1 MYQPLSD
8 GVPPISTT
16 GWQAPQ
22 DLQKFLEG
30 FYQYFEVKGFRGIV
44 ALHFSHIIALSFTIV
59 FSFVLLFLIDWEA
72 ILSCDSEESCQS
84 LSIWYAWHWQNLGLR
99 RWLVLLSTLIFSL
112 YWGFNVYQ
120 MVSVCMQ
127 ACQMRSFYKE
137 QLGIVSDE
145 SLETMLWSE
154 VVSRLVQCQKEA
166 RLCIVQEELTA
177 LEITNIIM
185 RQDNFIIGLTDH
197 DAFTK
202 NLPGWIPRRLV
213 YTKAPLWNILLAIFP
228 PVGAEALD
236 HRGRLRQEFL
246 DRPEGGKK
254 GGKKKAGDPFLR
266 KEWYDIKAP
275 SMFSVR
281 NCGKTLVSRTQG
293 TKIATEE
300 LKGRVLEVNLAD
312 LNNDE
317 DQASKKIRL
326 CIEEVQGRSCLT
338 DFHGMTLTRDK
349 ICSLIK
355 KWQTLIEAHVDV
367 KTTDGYVVRLFCI
380 AFTKRRPDQVRANCY
395 AQSAQIRKIRKKMV
409 EIMTA
414 EASKVQLRELVKK
427 LIPES
432 IGKEIEKQTQG
443 IFPLKDCLIRKVKI
457 LKKPKFDI
465 TKLMEL
471 HGDGGDDA
479 GVEMM
484 RPEADD
490 AMNTLTA
497 DVLARKFRFLALIN
511 LVLLLPVSMFVGVY
525 FFMRHAQEFRSQRT
539 SPFRKQWS
547 DYAYWTFREYNE
559 LPHQVD
565 ARMCTAQG
573 AAEAYIHATKPTSPV
588 LKSLLRCAKFISG
601 SILAALLLVAL
612 WDDTPL
618 LFVKVQE
625 KNLLWYLAFF
635 GFIFAVVDSAGEE
648 DSGVVDGTL
657 MIYSEG
663 KGSGSE
669 ACLHALSTPLRMYVA
684 LMKMVSCTHYLP
696 GSWRSPAKITSLAGA
711 CSGLRRA
718 TLCKHFRRVRQELL
732 CDFLLHR
739 IQALAEELLGVLA
752 NPLLLWCLSDA
763 APEIARTMRLL
774 QHSTP
779 ALGDWCVYGC
789 LDPALCGDS
798 LISLDGRQA
807 YPGFRSVDNQT
818 FNEKLDKSVLSFLL
832 NHQLLWFPDDGG
844 PDDCRPADY
853 FHDFYSPPIC
863 STRASRSSS
872 PRSIP
877 SHPSHGIP
885 LQDFASDPR
894 CNGKSTGSN
903 AANAVSL
910 EMTETLEW
918 HADGP
923 PGEAPSMPS
932 DDRNGGVEGAL
943 EERLPISWHAE
954 GANAETKKSEPNDW
968 VLTHIL
974 GAPPTAT
981 KLLKEVQEFE
991 ESEMRDNGTG
1001 ENYSMLPAELVRLPP
1016 ITPGAPAHIAIENA
1030 AKLAVDEQRQ
1040 DGLDMFGALFFWLE
1054 ALRKS
1059 HRAGEE
1065 TSNGNG
1071 GVFCRQPPRFLGG
1084 DFT

>member
-8 GVPPISTT
+8 GVPPISTI

-44 ALHFSHIIALSFTIV
+44 ALHVSHIIALSFTIV

-120 MVSVCMQ
+120 MVLVCMQ

-154 VVSRLVQCQKEA
+154 VVSRLVQCQKET

-202 NLPGWIPRRLV
+202 NLPSWIPRRLV

-246 DRPEGGKK
+246 DRPE
-254 GGKKKAGDPFLR
+254 
-266 KEWYDIKAP
+266 
-275 SMFSVR
+275 
-281 NCGKTLVSRTQG
+281 
-293 TKIATEE
+293 
-300 LKGRVLEVNLAD
+300 
-312 LNNDE
+312 
-317 DQASKKIRL
+317 
-326 CIEEVQGRSCLT
+326 
-338 DFHGMTLTRDK
+338 
-349 ICSLIK
+349 
-355 KWQTLIEAHVDV
+355 
-367 KTTDGYVVRLFCI
+367 
-380 AFTKRRPDQVRANCY
+380 
-395 AQSAQIRKIRKKMV
+395 
-409 EIMTA
+409 
-414 EASKVQLRELVKK
+414 
-427 LIPES
+427 
-432 IGKEIEKQTQG
+432 
-443 IFPLKDCLIRKVKI
+443 
-457 LKKPKFDI
+457 
-465 TKLMEL
+465 
-471 HGDGGDDA
+471 
-479 GVEMM
+479 
-484 RPEADD
+484 
-490 AMNTLTA
+490 
-497 DVLARKFRFLALIN
+497 VLARKFRFLALIN

-635 GFIFAVVDSAGEE
+635 GFVFAVVDSAGEE
-648 DSGVVDGTL
+648 DSGD
-657 MIYSEG
+657 SEG

-763 APEIARTMRLL
+763 AAEIARTMRLL

-789 LDPALCGDS
+789 LDPTLCGDS
-798 LISLDGRQA
+798 LLSLDGRQA
-807 YPGFRSVDNQT
+807 YPGFRSADNQT

-894 CNGKSTGSN
+894 CNGKSTGSHAANAVSN
-903 AANAVSL
+903 AASNAVSL

-923 PGEAPSMPS
+923 PGEASSMPS
-932 DDRNGGVEGAL
+932 DDMNGGIEGAL

-954 GANAETKKSEPNDW
+954 GANAETKKEPNDW

-991 ESEMRDNGTG
+991 ESEMRDNGSG
-1001 ENYSMLPAELVRLPP
+1001 ENYSMLPDELVRLPP